1 MGKDGKKMD
10 IKGKERKREQREGNK
25 EQIMCRIR
33 DYKIFLCLFFFFFF
47 NVDFLRKSSVWDV
60 KFYLGL
66 HQESLFLNLLQSI
79 IQLSLADYLP

>member
-1 MGKDGKKMD
+1 MGKDGKKME

-47 NVDFLRKSSVWDV
+47 
-60 KFYLGL
+60 
-66 HQESLFLNLLQSI
+66 
-79 IQLSLADYLP
+79 

>member
-1 MGKDGKKMD
+1 MGKDGKKME

-47 NVDFLRKSSVWDV
+47 FNVDFLRKSSV
-60 KFYLGL
+60 
-66 HQESLFLNLLQSI
+66 
-79 IQLSLADYLP
+79 